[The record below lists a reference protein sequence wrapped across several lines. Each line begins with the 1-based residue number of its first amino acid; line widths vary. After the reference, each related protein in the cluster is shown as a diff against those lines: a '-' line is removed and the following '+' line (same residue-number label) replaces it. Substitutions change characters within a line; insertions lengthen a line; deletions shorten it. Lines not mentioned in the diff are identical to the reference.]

1 MIELNKNNQIKIN
14 KLLSNVPDDIY
25 KSIHL
30 KIEGNKAEIHQ
41 VDINDNIAISFNVDL
56 EDINIDD
63 IFYCSIPN
71 TKKVINHLFSGKYDT
86 ITLYK
91 EKIVCKDNKKEIS
104 VSLLDIG
111 IDDISTFPNDD
122 NEIFNMLTEA
132 LDIDLNE
139 ANCSFTL
146 EQEELKDIIELFSFV
161 DVKKDVR
168 IQIGFN
174 KNVCMFNVK
183 DILENNIKYKITD
196 INNNGNK
203 DKIIISFDYYL
214 YSVLK
219 YLNKKD
225 YNNSICVRI
234 SDKFIILSM
243 IDNDM
248 TFIYSLSCLSEN
260 N

>member
-41 VDINDNIAISFNVDL
+41 VDINDNIAISFNVEL

-71 TKKVINHLFSGKYDT
+71 TKKIINHLFSGKYNT
-86 ITLYK
+86 IILYK

-122 NEIFNMLTEA
+122 NEMFNMLIDS
-132 LDIDLNE
+132 LDIDSDE

-146 EQEELKDIIELFSFV
+146 EQDELKDIIELFSFV
-161 DVKKDVR
+161 DVKKDVK
-168 IQIGFN
+168 IQLGFN

-183 DILENNIKYKITD
+183 DILENNIKYKITNID
-196 INNNGNK
+196 NNGNK

-219 YLNKKD
+219 YFNRKE
-225 YNNSICVRI
+225 YNNSINVRLT
-234 SDKFIILSM
+234 DKFIILSM
-243 IDNDM
+243 IDNDI
-248 TFIYSLSCLSEN
+248 TLIYSLSCLNEG
-260 N
+260 